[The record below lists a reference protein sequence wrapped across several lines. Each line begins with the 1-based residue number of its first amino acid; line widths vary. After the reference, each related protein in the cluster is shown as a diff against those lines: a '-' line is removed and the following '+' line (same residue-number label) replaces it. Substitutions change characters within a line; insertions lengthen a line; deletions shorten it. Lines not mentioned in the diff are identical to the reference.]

1 LSYAARVTSLGLH
14 RFQFAFTI
22 TYHYLFPQLT
32 MGVALVLVVLKLLA
46 LKTRDPDYDVA
57 ARFWTK
63 LLGIA
68 FVMGVVTGIPMEFQF
83 GTNWAR
89 FSRVAGGVIG
99 QTLAMEGVFAF
110 FLESSVLYLVLFQE
124 KKLGPRGHFLA
135 TLALCT
141 GTWLSG
147 YFITCTNAFMQHPQ
161 GYVVDAQGII
171 HLTSFSQLLLN
182 PWAWI
187 QYAHTMVGA
196 TVTGTFAVAA
206 SAAFYLLQRR
216 DVQVAQKLLRV
227 SVIMGAIACV
237 AAAFPTGDAQAK
249 AVAKHQPEAFAAMEG
264 HFHTESGAG
273 LTLVGQPNVDTL
285 SIDNPIRIPKMLSI
299 LTHQRWDTEIK
310 GLTEFPRDRWP
321 DNIALLYYA
330 YHVMAGLGTLFIGL
344 MLLSCF
350 LLYRG
355 KLYEARGVLWL
366 LMLSFPLPF
375 IANTAGWMT
384 AELGRQPWLIHGLL
398 RTSEG
403 SSENVHQGSTLFT
416 LLGFMGLY
424 ALLSLLFF
432 LLVTK
437 QLERGLVPKEAA

>member
-1 LSYAARVTSLGLH
+1 VTSLGLH

-32 MGVALVLVVLKLLA
+32 MGLALVLVVLKALA
-46 LKTRDPDYDVA
+46 LYTKDTDYDVA

-83 GTNWAR
+83 GTNWSR

-124 KKLGPRGHFLA
+124 QKLGPRRHFLA
-135 TLALCT
+135 TFALFS

-147 YFITCTNAFMQHPQ
+147 FFITCTNAFMQHPL
-161 GYVVDAQGII
+161 GYVVDAHGVL
-171 HLTSFSQLLLN
+171 HLTSFSALLLN

-187 QYAHTMVGA
+187 QYFHTMVGA
-196 TVTGTFAVAA
+196 AITGCFTVAATAAFFLLQGRDAPVAQKMLRVAVVVGTFA
-206 SAAFYLLQRR
+206 
-216 DVQVAQKLLRV
+216 
-227 SVIMGAIACV
+227 SVI
-237 AAAFPTGDAQAK
+237 AAFPSGDLQAK
-249 AVAKHQPEAFAAMEG
+249 AVHEHQPETFAAMEG
-264 HFHTESGAG
+264 HFHTEVGAG
-273 LTLVGQPNVDTL
+273 MTLVGQPNVEEL
-285 SIDNPIRIPKMLSI
+285 RIDNPIHIPYLLSF

-310 GLTEFPRDRWP
+310 GLTEFPRERWP
-321 DNIALLYYA
+321 DNIPLLYYA
-330 YHVMAGLGTLFIGL
+330 YHIMAGLGSIFIAL
-344 MLLSCF
+344 MALSSV

-355 KLYEARGVLWL
+355 KLFQARGVLWL
-366 LMLSFPLPF
+366 LMLAFPLPF
-375 IANTAGWMT
+375 VANTAGWMT
-384 AELGRQPWLIHGLL
+384 AELGRQPWLVRDVL
-398 RTSEG
+398 RTADG
-403 SSENVHQGSTLFT
+403 SSRHVTAGSTLFS

-424 ALLSLLFF
+424 TMLSALFL

-437 QLERGLVPKEAA
+437 HLQRGLAAKEGT

>member
-1 LSYAARVTSLGLH
+1 MTSLGLH

-89 FSRVAGGVIG
+89 FSRVSGGVIG

-135 TLALCT
+135 TLALCA

-147 YFITCTNAFMQHPQ
+147 FFITCTNAFMQHPQ
-161 GYVVDAQGII
+161 GYVVDAQGVI
-171 HLTSFSQLLLN
+171 HLTSFAQLLLN

-196 TVTGTFAVAA
+196 SVTGAFAVGA
-206 SAAFYLLQRR
+206 SAALYLLQGR

-227 SVIMGAIACV
+227 SVIMGAVASV
-237 AAAFPTGDAQAK
+237 AAAFPSGDAQAK

-273 LTLVGQPNVDTL
+273 LTLIGQPNVDAL
-285 SIDNPIRIPKMLSI
+285 SIDNPIRIPKMLSF

-344 MLLSCF
+344 MLVSCF

-355 KLYEARGVLWL
+355 KLFDARGVLWL
-366 LMLSFPLPF
+366 ILLAFPLPF
-375 IANTAGWMT
+375 VANTAGWMT

-398 RTSEG
+398 RTSQG

-437 QLERGLVPKEAA
+437 QLERGLVPKEVA

>member
-1 LSYAARVTSLGLH
+1 MTSLGLH

-32 MGVALVLVVLKLLA
+32 MGLALVLVLLKALA
-46 LKTRDPDYDVA
+46 LYTRDPDYDVA
-57 ARFWTK
+57 TRFWTK

-89 FSRVAGGVIG
+89 FSRIAGGVIG

-124 KKLGPRGHFLA
+124 KRLGPKGHFLA
-135 TLALCT
+135 LFALFT

-147 YFITCTNAFMQHPQ
+147 FFITCTNAFMQHPQ
-161 GYVVDAQGII
+161 GYVMDAQGVI

-182 PWAWI
+182 PWAWV

-196 TVTGTFAVAA
+196 TITGSFTVAA
-206 SAAFYLLQRR
+206 TAAFYLLQGR
-216 DVQVAQKLLRV
+216 DPRVAQKMLKV
-227 SVIMGAIACV
+227 SVIVGAVSAL
-237 AAAFPTGDAQAK
+237 AAAFPSGDAQAK
-249 AVAKHQPEAFAAMEG
+249 LVARHQPEAFAAMEG

-273 LTLVGQPNVDTL
+273 LTLIGQPNVEEL
-285 SIDNPIRIPKMLSI
+285 RIDNPIRIPRLLSF

-310 GLTEFPRDRWP
+310 GLSEFPKDRWP
-321 DNIALLYYA
+321 DNIPLLYYA
-330 YHVMAGLGTLFIGL
+330 YHVMAGLGSLFIGL
-344 MLLSCF
+344 MGLSSF

-355 KLYEARGVLWL
+355 KLFQARGVLWL
-366 LMLSFPLPF
+366 LMLTFPLPF
-375 IANTAGWMT
+375 VANTAGWMT
-384 AELGRQPWLIHGLL
+384 AELGRQPWLIRDVL
-398 RTSEG
+398 RTADG
-403 SSENVHQGSTLFT
+403 SSENVHSGSTLFT

-424 ALLSLLFF
+424 ALLSVLFVM
-432 LLVTK
+432 LVTK
-437 QLERGLVPKEAA
+437 HLERGLVPKESE

>member
-1 LSYAARVTSLGLH
+1 VTSLGLH

-32 MGVALVLVVLKLLA
+32 MGLALVLVVLKALA
-46 LKTRDPDYDVA
+46 LRLRDPDFDVA

-63 LLGIA
+63 LLGVA

-83 GTNWAR
+83 GTNWSR
-89 FSRVAGGVIG
+89 FSKLTGGVIG

-124 KKLGPRGHFLA
+124 KRLGPRGHFLA
-135 TLALCT
+135 TLALCV

-147 YFITCTNAFMQHPQ
+147 FFITCTNAFMQHPQ
-161 GYVVDAQGII
+161 GYVVDAHGVI

-182 PWAWI
+182 PWAWV

-196 TVTGTFAVAA
+196 TVTGTFTVAA
-206 SAAFYLLQRR
+206 AAAFYLLQRR
-216 DVQVAQKLLRV
+216 DVPIAQKMLKV
-227 SVIMGAIACV
+227 SVILGAVAAL
-237 AAAFPTGDAQAK
+237 AAAFPSGDAQAK
-249 AVAKHQPEAFAAMEG
+249 LVAQHQPEAFAAMEG

-273 LTLVGQPNVDTL
+273 LTLIGQPNVEEL
-285 SIDNPIRIPKMLSI
+285 RIENPIRIPRMLSF

-321 DNIALLYYA
+321 DNIALLYYS

-344 MLLSCF
+344 MALACF
-350 LLYRG
+350 LLVRG
-355 KLYEARGVLWL
+355 KLFESRGVLWA
-366 LMLSFPLPF
+366 LMLVFPLPF
-375 IANTAGWMT
+375 VANTAGWLT
-384 AELGRQPWLIHGLL
+384 AELGRQPWLVRDLL
-398 RTSEG
+398 RTKDG
-403 SSENVHQGSTLFT
+403 SSEHVHAGSTLFT

-432 LLVTK
+432 LLVTRL
-437 QLERGLVPKEAA
+437 LERGLAPEGER